1 VHALKINLVFNP
13 YFDDLFLTYCL
24 NSATMS
30 SNLFPRFMLEEEEL
44 PFLTHC
50 NPFMSSTCRR
60 HKPQKA
66 KANQNKPTQNAI
78 APLLLLQTI

>member
-1 VHALKINLVFNP
+1 
-13 YFDDLFLTYCL
+13 
-24 NSATMS
+24 
-30 SNLFPRFMLEEEEL
+30 MLEEEEL
-44 PFLTHC
+44 LFLTHC

-78 APLLLLQTI
+78 APLLLLQQFRIPQNINPKKEKIFIICW